1 MAESAKSGEE
11 LYTLTEVSNLTGIS
25 MPTLQRYKKEYQS
38 RIPSVGKGR
47 KQRYKKESL
56 EVFQQIKEENISK
69 RGRPK
74 KAASAKRKTKSTRGR
89 KATGGGGGRAKKAE
103 APSSDGLLTLKEISD
118 RTGISYP
125 TLSRYVKLYPNKLK
139 FEGSGRKRRYHEDS
153 IPVFEELRAT
163 SKRGPSAGG
172 KKASTGG
179 RGRQA
184 GGRRKAAASGSGSDT
199 ALENR
204 IKTLEKQV
212 KDLERRLSKSV
223 KVVIPPR

>member
-1 MAESAKSGEE
+1 MAETAKSGEE
-11 LYTLTEVSNLTGIS
+11 LYTLTEVSQKTGIS

-74 KAASAKRKTKSTRGR
+74 KSATGGKRKTKSTRGS
-89 KATGGGGGRAKKAE
+89 KAGGRGKKA
-103 APSSDGLLTLKEISD
+103 AAASSTEGLLTLKEISE

-139 FEGSGRKRRYHEDS
+139 FEGSGRKRRYHPES
-153 IPVFEELRAT
+153 LPVFEELRAS
-163 SKRGPSAGG
+163 SKRGPSA
-172 KKASTGG
+172 KKASTG
-179 RGRQA
+179 RGRRG
-184 GGRRKAAASGSGSDT
+184 GGRRAAAASGGDA
-199 ALENR
+199 ALER
-204 IKTLEKQV
+204 RVKDLEKQV
-212 KDLERRLSKSV
+212 KSLERRLGKSL